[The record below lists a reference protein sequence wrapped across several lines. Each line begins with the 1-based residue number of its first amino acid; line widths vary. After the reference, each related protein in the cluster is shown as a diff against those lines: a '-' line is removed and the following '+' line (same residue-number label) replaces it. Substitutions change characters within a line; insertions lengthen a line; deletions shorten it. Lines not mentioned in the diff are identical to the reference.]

1 MLVKTYSGCSQ
12 VVACALLLSTALSA
26 QQSHIDGLSGDLG
39 RGNLLYRRYCIGCH
53 GGEGDGMGENAPY
66 LDPKPRDFTAGVFK
80 CRSTPTGSLPLD
92 SDLFTTIGRGIHASA
107 MPSWIA
113 LMPQQRADL
122 VAFIKTFSP
131 RFQQEK
137 PQAVVPI
144 PAETPNTKESTD
156 RGGKVYQKMECW
168 KCHGEQ
174 GKGNGPSAPTLTDS
188 KEQRIVPYDF
198 TTGERLKCG
207 QTNEDLYR
215 IFMTGLDGT
224 PMPSYLADL
233 KPDEAWDLVH
243 FLRTLQK
250 PTR

>member
-1 MLVKTYSGCSQ
+1 MHVKIYRTCPQ
-12 VVACALLLSTALSA
+12 VIACALLVSWAAIA
-26 QQSHIDGLSGDLG
+26 QQSHIDGLSGDPS
-39 RGNLLYRRYCIGCH
+39 RGDMLYGRYCIGCH
-53 GGEGDGMGENAPY
+53 GRQGDGMGENAPY
-66 LDPKPRDFTAGVFK
+66 LEPPPRDFAAGVFK

-92 SDLFTTIGRGIHASA
+92 SDLFTTIGRGVYASA

-122 VAFIKTFSP
+122 VAFIKTFSTQ
-131 RFQQEK
+131 FQQEK
-137 PQAVVPI
+137 PQAAVPI
-144 PAETPNTKESTD
+144 PPETPDTKESTD
-156 RGGKVYQKMECW
+156 RGSKLYEKMECW
-168 KCHGEQ
+168 KCHGQ
-174 GKGNGPSAPTLTDS
+174 DGKGNGPSAPTLTDS
-188 KEQRIVPYDF
+188 KEHRIVPYDF

-243 FLRTLQK
+243 FLRILQK